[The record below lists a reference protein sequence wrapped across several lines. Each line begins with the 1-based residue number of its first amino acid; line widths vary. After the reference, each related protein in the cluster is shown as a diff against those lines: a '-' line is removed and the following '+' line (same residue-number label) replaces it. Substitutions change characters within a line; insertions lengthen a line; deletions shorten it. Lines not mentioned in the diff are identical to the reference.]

1 MKKRMIQMLVIF
13 LMVCL
18 TTSSKQN
25 SQGSTANSCRT
36 MCMQETG
43 GDTKEAAEESIL
55 SPINLFMI
63 HAQ

>member
-1 MKKRMIQMLVIF
+1 MIQMLVIF
-13 LMVCL
+13 LLVCL

-25 SQGSTANSCRT
+25 SQATNAGCSA
-36 MCMQETG
+36 MCMQEAG
-43 GDTKEAAEESIL
+43 ANTKEVAEESIL